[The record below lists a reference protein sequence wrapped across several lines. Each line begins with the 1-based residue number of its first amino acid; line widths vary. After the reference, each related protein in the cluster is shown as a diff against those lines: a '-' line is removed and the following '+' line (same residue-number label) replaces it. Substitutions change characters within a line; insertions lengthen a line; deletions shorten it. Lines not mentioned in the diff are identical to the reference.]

1 MAPMNAWSR
10 TLLALAG
17 LAAAGG
23 TALAAPPDFSG
34 NWRLDRTRSDDAK
47 ARIAE
52 VAGSGQVKGGGT
64 SPLTILPMPGTVS
77 SVERVELH
85 DYLMHVAE
93 QLERLDIE
101 QSATEIKLFNGDE
114 VARTFYLDRE
124 HLREDLTG
132 RKLKC
137 RTKWKGS
144 QLLLEESGAEGRHI
158 LETLTLAPEA
168 GLLIQAVR
176 FEDHLLKKPLELRLV
191 YTREKEK

>member
-1 MAPMNAWSR
+1 
-10 TLLALAG
+10 
-17 LAAAGG
+17 
-23 TALAAPPDFSG
+23 
-34 NWRLDRTRSDDAK
+34 
-47 ARIAE
+47 
-52 VAGSGQVKGGGT
+52 
-64 SPLTILPMPGTVS
+64 
-77 SVERVELH
+77 
-85 DYLMHVAE
+85 MHVAE

-114 VARTFYLDRE
+114 VARTFYFDRE

-191 YTREKEK
+191 YTREKAK

>member
-1 MAPMNAWSR
+1 MKTWSR

-23 TALAAPPDFSG
+23 AARAAPPDFTG
-34 NWRLDRTRSDDAK
+34 HWRLDRARSDDAK

-52 VAGSGQVKGGGT
+52 VAGGEQVKGGGT

-77 SVERVELH
+77 SVERVELR
-85 DYLMHVAE
+85 DYMMHVAD

-101 QSATEIKLFNGDE
+101 QSPTEIKLFNGEE
-114 VARTFYLDRE
+114 VLRTFYFDRE

-137 RTKWKGS
+137 RTKWKGA
-144 QLLLEESGAEGRHI
+144 QLVLEEVGADGRRI

-168 GLLIQAVR
+168 GLLVQAVR
-176 FEDHLLKKPLELRLV
+176 FEDHLLKKPLEVRLV
-191 YTREKEK
+191 YTREKAK